1 MIEKVY
7 TREEILSMKRG
18 PSLYPPIIVNFI
30 SGRSMIFH
38 DEGGGT
44 IRIADDVTPDDT
56 QVIWVRLPENRE
68 TVAFKGEAQY
78 EIPGSK
84 GLPYTVT
91 LNRGQWTCSCPGF
104 GFRRRC
110 RHVDEAKIMHTKNVN
125 NF

>member
-7 TREEILSMKRG
+7 TREEVLSMKRG

-38 DEGGGT
+38 DAEGGT
-44 IRIADDVTPDDT
+44 IRIAEDVTPNDST
-56 QVIWVRLPENRE
+56 AIWVRLPENRE
-68 TVAFKGEAQY
+68 TQEFKGDAQY
-78 EIPGSK
+78 SIPGSK

-91 LNRGQWTCSCPGF
+91 LHRGQWTCSCPGF

-110 RHVDEAKIMHTKNVN
+110 RHVDEARELHKANC
-125 NF
+125 